1 MACVICGYGYNLARW
16 LDQGINAL
24 TGGDP
29 RQTLS
34 SRLGR
39 AEQAGNRFAARFC
52 QFLGWIWRDPLH
64 CIGAIR
70 PGDNIMETVDIDGP
84 NDGP

>member
-1 MACVICGYGYNLARW
+1 MACVICTWGYNLARW
-16 LDQGINAL
+16 LDQGLNAL

-39 AEQAGNRFAARFC
+39 AELAGSKTAAALCRV
-52 QFLGWIWRDPLH
+52 LGVLWRDPLH

-70 PGDNIMETVDIDGP
+70 PGDNILEAVDIDGP